1 MVFEKEQHLRDDGW
15 TRYSHSRQEADS
27 LMRQRYD
34 QMLFDCPI
42 GHLYGL
48 CLLGT
53 SLRVYCG
60 DNDTGKITFA
70 TICPLLTLRR
80 AFPSDSGFAYSAN
93 VGFKDDTA
101 NL

>member
-1 MVFEKEQHLRDDGW
+1 
-15 TRYSHSRQEADS
+15 
-27 LMRQRYD
+27 MRQRYD

-80 AFPSDSGFAYSAN
+80 AYPSDSGIAYFAN

-101 NL
+101 NLYLLKERARLDNPVHLLCMRCRGRP